1 MNDASVMGF
10 AQRVGDFDAV
20 AQHLIERQ
28 GPAINSFGEGLPLA
42 ELHYQ
47 ILDTV
52 LTPDVVE
59 DADVRVT
66 ECGDGFRLA
75 FETDAKS
82 RVAGKLARQKLDGH
96 TAIQT
101 RVASAVDFTHSA
113 RTHALDDLVRSEPRS
128 RYQTQRSVSNH
139 TPALHNRR
147 RFARNRLRSK
157 CQADHSDADHV
168 AICELDGLRDSRVV
182 EPRAVLAAEVFQDGA
197 TIGDFDPGVLTRYAA
212 LHQRNG
218 TGSIAANDVF
228 TRNQCIRVIRREE
241 SCARGF

>member
-1 MNDASVMGF
+1 MNDPSVMGF

-113 RTHALDDLVRSEPRS
+113 RAKGCNDLKWAEFRAS
-128 RYQTQRSVSNH
+128 
-139 TPALHNRR
+139 
-147 RFARNRLRSK
+147 RNRHRR
-157 CQADHSDADHV
+157 C
-168 AICELDGLRDSRVV
+168 
-182 EPRAVLAAEVFQDGA
+182 
-197 TIGDFDPGVLTRYAA
+197 A
-212 LHQRNG
+212 L
-218 TGSIAANDVF
+218 
-228 TRNQCIRVIRREE
+228 
-241 SCARGF
+241 